1 MLHLV
6 LHQPEIPPNTGNL
19 MRLAANTGVTLH
31 LVHPLGFYLRDKDLQ
46 RAGLDYHEW
55 ARVQQ
60 HADWPAFCA
69 AMPAARIWA
78 FTTRAQRLYT
88 DAVFAEG
95 DVLLFGSETR
105 GLPAAVLESV
115 VESQRLRLPMQPGSR
130 SLNLA
135 NAASIAVYEA
145 WRQLGFTGAA

>member
-1 MLHLV
+1 MFHLV

-19 MRLAANTGVTLH
+19 IRLAANTGVTLH

-55 ARVQQ
+55 SRVQQ
-60 HADWPAFCA
+60 HADFA
-69 AMPAARIWA
+69 ALCMALPQARIWA
-78 FTTRAQRLYT
+78 FSTK
-88 DAVFAEG
+88 AERSYAEVSYARG

-105 GLPAAVLESV
+105 GLPAEVIDSIPEA
-115 VESQRLRLPMQPGSR
+115 QRLRLPMQPDSR

-135 NAASIAVYEA
+135 NAAAIAVYEG
-145 WRQLGFTGAA
+145 WRQNGFAGGS